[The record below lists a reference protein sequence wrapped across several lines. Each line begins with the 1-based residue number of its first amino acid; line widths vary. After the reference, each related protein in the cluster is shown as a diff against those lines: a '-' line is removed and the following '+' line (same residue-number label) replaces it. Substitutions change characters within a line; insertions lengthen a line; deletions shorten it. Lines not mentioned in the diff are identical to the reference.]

1 MKSTNEIVGLV
12 LLCINEGKE
21 AGTIKD
27 ILINRETGAA
37 EFLVLDDGQWYFG
50 AKVLSF
56 TDVLGIGSNAVTTET
71 EGNILRFTEVES
83 AVALVQDGVKLIG
96 TKIYTEKG
104 RYIGK
109 VDEFFINEDG
119 GIAGCKLTLD
129 DGQVKVIPRQ
139 SIITFGKNVIVVVD
153 RIEEKFVDKVDNVI
167 SYPEAAKPTE
177 QEGPLPQE
185 SPKNGAKKAIAGI
198 LLNDPVA
205 DIKDDLADKAE
216 AARSFEQKQR
226 QFLIGRKVSKRIK
239 NKNGE
244 ILAEKG
250 TIITDELIDRI
261 KESGKYMELTMNTS
275 P

>member
-27 ILINRETGAA
+27 ILINRETGAV

-71 EGNILRFTEVES
+71 EGNILRFTEVER
-83 AVALVQDGVKLIG
+83 AVALAQEGVKLIG

-109 VDEFFINEDG
+109 VDEFFISEDG
-119 GIAGCKLTLD
+119 GIAGCKFTLD
-129 DGQVKVIPRQ
+129 DGQVKIIPRD
-139 SIITFGKNVIVVVD
+139 SVLTFGKNVIVVVD
-153 RIEEKFVDKVDNVI
+153 RIEEKFVDKMDNVI
-167 SYPEAAKPTE
+167 SYTEATKPTE
-177 QEGPLPQE
+177 QKGSMSHE
-185 SPKNGAKKAIAGI
+185 SPKNGAKKAIASI
-198 LLNDPVA
+198 LLTDPVA
-205 DIKDDLADKAE
+205 DIKDDLTDKEE

-226 QFLIGRKVSKRIK
+226 QFLIGRKVSKRISS
-239 NKNGE
+239 KNGE